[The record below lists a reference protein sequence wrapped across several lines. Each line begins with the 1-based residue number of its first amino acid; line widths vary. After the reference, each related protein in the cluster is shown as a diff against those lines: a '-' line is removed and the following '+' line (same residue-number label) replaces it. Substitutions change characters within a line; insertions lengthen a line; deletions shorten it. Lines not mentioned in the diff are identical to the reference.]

1 MPLLDKIRELILPG
15 LNDLS
20 IDLVELALRGA
31 RGNQILQ
38 VFVDTEMGVTI
49 ADCKKA
55 SDVIAEI
62 LDTADIIEGRYRLEV
77 SSPGLDRPLQTER
90 DFRRNLG
97 RPVRFN
103 LQQED
108 HNQLYEG
115 IIQHVG
121 DGKVTLAVD
130 EKAEIF
136 SINQMEN
143 VKLILKW

>member
-1 MPLLDKIRELILPG
+1 MQLLDKIRELVSPG
-15 LNDLS
+15 LSDLN
-20 IDLVELALRGA
+20 IDLVELAFRGA

-49 ADCKKA
+49 ADCKSA
-55 SDVIAEI
+55 SEVIAEI

-77 SSPGLDRPLQTER
+77 SSPGAERPLQTER

-115 IIQHVG
+115 IIQQVG
-121 DGKVTLAVD
+121 GGKVTLAVN